1 MKKILLSL
9 ICLTFFTGVFAQS
22 LSLQDTNGVAIA
34 SGSVY
39 YIWGEPTADII
50 QARINVKN
58 ETGAALQVKVKKV
71 INAGDTLAGTM
82 NYFCWGLCYGPDT
95 YESPFPQTLEGG
107 AVNEEFYG
115 DYSPMQVL
123 GLSRIKY
130 VFFNVADRNDSVYVD
145 VQFNA
150 SMASTGENLASLVK
164 FSDAYP
170 NPAVNRV
177 NVDYS
182 IPVSVKNASV
192 VVTDLLGSRVK
203 EISLED
209 LNGTARIQVSELTNG
224 IYFYSLVADNKL
236 IVTRKF
242 MVKH

>member
-9 ICLTFFTGVFAQS
+9 FCLTFFTGVFAQS
-22 LSLQDTNGVAIA
+22 LSLQDTNGVAIN

-58 ETGAALQVKVKKV
+58 ETANALQVKVKKV

-107 AVNEEFYG
+107 AVSDQFYG
-115 DYSPMQVL
+115 DYSPVQVL
-123 GLSRIKY
+123 GLSKITY
-130 VFFNVADRNDSVYVD
+130 VFFNVDDRNDSVYVE

-150 SMASTGENLASLVK
+150 SPASVGENLANLVK

-182 IPVSVKNASV
+182 IPAGVKNASIV
-192 VVTDLLGSRVK
+192 ITDLLGSRVK
-203 EISLED
+203 EISLNSM
-209 LNGTARIQVSELTNG
+209 NGTARIQVSELMNG
-224 IYFYSLVADNKL
+224 IYFYSLIADNNL
-236 IVTRKF
+236 ILTRKF
-242 MVKH
+242 MVRH